1 MNKVKPSLAK
11 GTRDFGPE
19 EMEIREYVINIF
31 KNIFDLFGF
40 RSIQTPSIENID
52 TLTGNYG
59 DEGDKLIF
67 RILNSGDFLKKSDEN
82 DFKESLKLKSKISSK
97 ALRYDLTVPLA
108 RFVSMNQEKISIP
121 FKRYQIQPVWRAD
134 RPQKGRFREFYQC
147 DVDYIGTNS
156 IVCEAEIIDLVYT
169 LFDKLKIYDID
180 FKLNNRKIL
189 QGIAE
194 VNGLSDNFNE
204 LCVLIDKIDKI
215 GLEKFEKELIR
226 KDYNSKTV
234 KSISEIFNFNGSNLE
249 KINFIEK
256 VISSSQVGKDGVKE
270 IKKLMDVND
279 NFTIDFSLAR
289 GLSYYTSS
297 IFEVKSNKS
306 NIGSLCGG
314 GRYDNLTENFGL
326 KDMPGIGIS
335 FGIERIFELL
345 KEKKDPVLQDG
356 KNKILLSYLDSRYL
370 PNCLVIAKKLR
381 DEGISVDLISDN
393 LKLKKQLKY
402 ANKNNIPFVMIVGED
417 EIKSNSFTFK
427 SMENGKQVK
436 NSIDEIISTM
446 KSLKSNE

>member
-194 VNGLSDNFNE
+194 VNALSDNFNE

-427 SMENGKQVK
+427 SMESGKQVK

>member
-234 KSISEIFNFNGSNLE
+234 KSITEIFNFNGSNLE

-256 VISSSQVGKDGVKE
+256 VISSSQVGLDGVKE

-427 SMENGKQVK
+427 SMENGKQEK